1 MLMKWKL
8 VKSEWKVW
16 LLLQER
22 KKKRMFG
29 TVKTRD
35 YDGSKRRKWSF
46 VTVPQQSKL
55 LVSLHHFVAVQEI
68 VVTNVAYIVT
78 IVNRPYSVYVKVRN
92 GR

>member
-1 MLMKWKL
+1 
-8 VKSEWKVW
+8 
-16 LLLQER
+16 
-22 KKKRMFG
+22 
-29 TVKTRD
+29 
-35 YDGSKRRKWSF
+35 